1 MKTDHPALRIAVI
14 GAGPRSL
21 GALEALAADLR
32 EEQRAVQID
41 TFDPFP
47 ANAAGPNFDPEESPL
62 CLLNTA
68 MRDID
73 IRAPQS
79 SNCGAFADWLAHDP
93 DPDSFPLRADLGRY
107 LEARHTDLA
116 AQGHP
121 TITRVF
127 GRADDLRPNGDG
139 WEISLHGQWLGPYDE
154 VLLTPGQPAST
165 PDDQLSDWQNHAARS
180 GAILANA
187 YPARNLARAAEQW
200 GDKTVAIRGMGLS
213 VFDVLRVLT
222 TGLGG
227 RFENGQYIAS
237 GREPAR
243 ILPFSLDGKPPFPK
257 PETGD
262 LDARFTPQKADTE
275 AFCKAMAIASSSA
288 TDKARELL
296 NAATIPAVRHVLDQ
310 HGVTKS
316 DKDIAD
322 WLDKEW
328 VDPGSQSSD
337 GPRETLKAGIE
348 LASGQRAPDIGFAF
362 GQIWRKWQ
370 DEIRAAYNPIETPPD
385 TAEKIVG
392 FDEGLKRYSY
402 GQPISSAREMEALI
416 EAGIVDLGHAAD
428 PQIDLTPSGWQ
439 LTSGD
444 RQTEVSVMVDSV
456 LPSPNLS
463 ITTDPLI
470 CGLME
475 NGKLTEI
482 AKGMGARTAPDGTVI
497 DVDGT
502 PIPHLCLLGRM
513 SLGSVIAA
521 DSLHDC
527 FGEAANRWARG
538 VAERLKQKSDKEPA

>member
-21 GALEALAADLR
+21 GALEALAADLH
-32 EEQRAVQID
+32 EEQCAVQID

-73 IRAPQS
+73 IRAPEQ
-79 SNCGAFADWLAHDP
+79 SNCGGFADWLAHDP

-107 LEARHTDLA
+107 LEARHSDLA
-116 AQGHP
+116 SRGHP

-127 GRADDLRPNGDG
+127 GRADDLRPKGDG

-154 VLLTPGQPAST
+154 VLLTPGQPASA
-165 PDDQLSDWQNHAARS
+165 PDDQLSDWQDHAARS

-227 RFENGQYIAS
+227 RFENDQYIAS

-257 PETGD
+257 PETSE
-262 LDARFTPQKADTE
+262 LDALYTPPKADTE
-275 AFCKAMAIASSSA
+275 AFSKAMAQAAS
-288 TDKARELL
+288 TTPDKARELL
-296 NAATIPAVRHVLDQ
+296 DAAIIPAVRHVLDQ
-310 HGVTKS
+310 HGVTVS
-316 DKDIAD
+316 DRDIAD

-328 VDPGSQSSD
+328 DAPGSQSSD
-337 GPRETLKAGIE
+337 SPRETLQAGID

-370 DEIRAAYNPIETPPD
+370 DEIRAAYNPAETPPD

-416 EAGIVDLGHAAD
+416 KAGVVDLGHAAD
-428 PQIDLTPSGWQ
+428 PDIELAKSGWQ
-439 LTSGD
+439 LSSGE
-444 RQTEVSVMVDSV
+444 RETEVSVMVDSV

-463 ITTDPLI
+463 IVTDPLI
-470 CGLME
+470 CDLIDKGSLCE
-475 NGKLTEI
+475 T
-482 AKGMGARTAPDGTVI
+482 AKGMGARTTPDGTVI
-497 DVDGT
+497 GRDGT
-502 PIPHLCLLGRM
+502 PLPHLCLLGRM
-513 SLGSVIAA
+513 SLGSVIAV

-527 FGEAANRWARG
+527 FGEAAKRWAKG
-538 VAERLKQKSDKEPA
+538 VAERLKQKSDIEPA